1 MYEVSCRDLGVAD
14 CEFDV
19 MAHSLER
26 LERAV
31 LTHARYSHPDAC
43 AALRRG
49 SRLTRAPRPQGADP
63 RRRARGR
70 RRLSAAD
77 SRPCRIAGCPCC
89 GSTDLLLLG
98 EVQSTGQRSL
108 AL

>member
-31 LTHARYSHPDAC
+31 LTHARYCTSGR
-43 AALRRG
+43 LRGAGRG
-49 SRLTRAPRPQGADP
+49 PRLTRAPRPQGAD
-63 RRRARGR
+63 RRGRARGR
-70 RRLSAAD
+70 RRLSAAGRVFIAS
-77 SRPCRIAGCPCC
+77 SRTLHVAFSRVAYKVRMAYE
-89 GSTDLLLLG
+89 D
-98 EVQSTGQRSL
+98 EEMR
-108 AL
+108 